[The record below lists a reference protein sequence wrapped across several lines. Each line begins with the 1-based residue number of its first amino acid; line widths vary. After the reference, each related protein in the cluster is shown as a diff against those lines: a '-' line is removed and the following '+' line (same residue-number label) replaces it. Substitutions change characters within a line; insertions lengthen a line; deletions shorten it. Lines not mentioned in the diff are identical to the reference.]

1 MYIIMNRQY
10 TVTQR
15 YIQLFFFLF
24 WWVQLYCMVLMAMM
38 VRFVVYDVLHI
49 MNHLGE
55 MVRFHEKMSL
65 CTIVK
70 PPLIRDKNFSS
81 ELVHDRPLG

>member
-1 MYIIMNRQY
+1 
-10 TVTQR
+10 
-15 YIQLFFFLF
+15 
-24 WWVQLYCMVLMAMM
+24 MVLMAMM
-38 VRFVVYDVLHI
+38 VRFVVYDVLHDVHI

-70 PPLIRDKNFSS
+70 PPLVLIRDKNFSS

>member
-1 MYIIMNRQY
+1 
-10 TVTQR
+10 
-15 YIQLFFFLF
+15 
-24 WWVQLYCMVLMAMM
+24 MVLM

-49 MNHLGE
+49 MSHLGE

-70 PPLIRDKNFSS
+70 PSPLVLIRDKNFSS

>member
-1 MYIIMNRQY
+1 
-10 TVTQR
+10 
-15 YIQLFFFLF
+15 
-24 WWVQLYCMVLMAMM
+24 
-38 VRFVVYDVLHI
+38 

>member
-1 MYIIMNRQY
+1 
-10 TVTQR
+10 
-15 YIQLFFFLF
+15 
-24 WWVQLYCMVLMAMM
+24 MVLM

-70 PPLIRDKNFSS
+70 PSPLVLIRDKNFSS